1 MVTIDGRQRTCVRCS
16 AYKIRISQAVYSPL
30 EMVDHWKPSNA
41 VCVIFP
47 CVGGINKFR
56 HSSSPVI
63 ACLRAEY
70 IRDEAKTMWVRLHV
84 TCVMDPETGVDCVII
99 KFKYT
104 VLNVEYC
111 I

>member
-1 MVTIDGRQRTCVRCS
+1 MQ
-16 AYKIRISQAVYSPL
+16 
-30 EMVDHWKPSNA
+30 
-41 VCVIFP
+41 CVIFP

-56 HSSSPVI
+56 HLSSPVI
-63 ACLRAEY
+63 ACLRVEY

-84 TCVMDPETGVDCVII
+84 MDPETGVDCVIM
-99 KFKYT
+99 KLNYT

>member
-1 MVTIDGRQRTCVRCS
+1 MQ
-16 AYKIRISQAVYSPL
+16 
-30 EMVDHWKPSNA
+30 
-41 VCVIFP
+41 CVIFP
-47 CVGGINKFR
+47 RVGGINKFR

-63 ACLRAEY
+63 ACLRVEY

-84 TCVMDPETGVDCVII
+84 MDPETGVDCVIM
-99 KFKYT
+99 KLNYT